1 MGSVEG
7 GHSKKLVPLNTNM
20 DHPSNMTVS
29 DVSSSLGLLFY
40 IVSPA
45 STSYREVA
53 EVPDFVGLATPWMV
67 VLILI
72 EGLVNHFHRK
82 KEQNLADSLTSIS
95 FGMLMTLAGLAS
107 KFIMIDL
114 YDNVHKNY
122 QLVDLR
128 WDSPITW
135 LGTAI
140 FLDLG
145 YYAFH
150 RASHEVAF
158 LWSVHQVHHSSQ
170 YFNLTT
176 AFRQPMLEG
185 LAWLTHWFYLPLAL
199 AIPTPMM
206 LVHSELNFLY
216 QFWIHTELVGDL
228 GSLGLLF
235 NLPSHHRVHHGAN
248 RYCLDKNY
256 GGFLSIWDRI
266 FGTFQDEI
274 PEEEIAYGLV
284 DQPCFFDIV
293 AHTTFYFGLI
303 RDKANSCSS
312 IIDSLCAWLYGPGWF
327 PDLGLPRLG
336 DTSAVEKVPKRPIHT
351 SSLPLPGQLV
361 LALQVLAVVAVH
373 DHLTVT
379 WSELGSQECFMLVA
393 YVVFTLVSVG
403 LQLDR
408 SGWAFAFETFRVLA
422 CVSFLLTTLMLSG
435 TWLDATT
442 TLTSASNSILLLSTL
457 LPALASAAY
466 YRNKCDD

>member
-1 MGSVEG
+1 
-7 GHSKKLVPLNTNM
+7 M
-20 DHPSNMTVS
+20 DPSNVTIS

-40 IVSPA
+40 LASPA
-45 STSYREVA
+45 STSYRDVE
-53 EVPDFVGLATPWMV
+53 EVPDLVGKATPWMV
-67 VLILI
+67 ALIVVEAI
-72 EGLVNHFHRK
+72 VNHFHRK

-95 FGMLMTLAGLAS
+95 FGMLMTLAGLTS
-107 KFIMIDL
+107 KFMMIDV
-114 YDNVHKNY
+114 YDSVHKNY
-122 QLVDLR
+122 QLVDLG
-128 WDSPITW
+128 WDSPATW
-135 LGTAI
+135 LATAI

-145 YYAFH
+145 YYLFH

-176 AFRQPMLEG
+176 AFRQPLLEG

-228 GSLGLLF
+228 GPLGLIF

-266 FGTFQDEI
+266 FGTFQDEL

-284 DQPCFFDIV
+284 DQPCFFDV
-293 AHTTFYFGLI
+293 VTHTIFYFGLI
-303 RDKANSCSS
+303 KEKANSCSS
-312 IIDSLCAWLYGPGWF
+312 SMDSLRAWLFGPGWF

-336 DTSAVEKVPKRPIHT
+336 DNEAVEKVPQRPIHT

-373 DHLTVT
+373 DHLSVS
-379 WSELGSQECFMLVA
+379 WSQLAVQECSVLISF
-393 YVVFTLVSVG
+393 VVFTLVSVG

-408 SGWAFAFETFRVLA
+408 SEWAFGFETFRVLA
-422 CVSFLLTTLMLSG
+422 CASYISTSMMFAGSDEDWEASSNNLL
-435 TWLDATT
+435 
-442 TLTSASNSILLLSTL
+442 ILSTL
-457 LPALASAAY
+457 IPAQASAAY
-466 YRNKCDD
+466 YRAKSSV

>member
-1 MGSVEG
+1 
-7 GHSKKLVPLNTNM
+7 M
-20 DHPSNMTVS
+20 DPSNVTIS

-40 IVSPA
+40 LVSPA
-45 STSYREVA
+45 STSYRDVE
-53 EVPDFVGLATPWMV
+53 EVPDLVGKATPWMV
-67 VLILI
+67 ALIVVEAI
-72 EGLVNHFHRK
+72 VNHFHRK

-95 FGMLMTLAGLAS
+95 FGMLMTLAGLTS
-107 KFIMIDL
+107 KFMMIDV
-114 YDNVHKNY
+114 YDSVHKNY
-122 QLVDLR
+122 QLVHLG
-128 WDSPITW
+128 WDSPATW
-135 LGTAI
+135 LATAI

-145 YYAFH
+145 YYLFH

-170 YFNLTT
+170 HFNLTT
-176 AFRQPMLEG
+176 AFRQPLLEG

-228 GSLGLLF
+228 GALGLIF

-266 FGTFQDEI
+266 FGTFQDEL

-284 DQPCFFDIV
+284 DQPCFFDV
-293 AHTTFYFGLI
+293 VTHTIFYFGLI
-303 RDKANSCSS
+303 REKANSCSS
-312 IIDSLCAWLYGPGWF
+312 SMDSLRAWLFGPGWF

-336 DTSAVEKVPKRPIHT
+336 DNEAVEKVPQRPIHT

-373 DHLTVT
+373 DHLSVS
-379 WSELGSQECFMLVA
+379 WSQLAVQECSVLISF
-393 YVVFTLVSVG
+393 VVFTLVSVG

-408 SGWAFAFETFRVLA
+408 SEWAYGFETFRVVA
-422 CVSFLLTTLMLSG
+422 CASYISTSMMFASSDEDWVDSSNNLL
-435 TWLDATT
+435 
-442 TLTSASNSILLLSTL
+442 ILSTL
-457 LPALASAAY
+457 VPAQASAAY
-466 YRNKCDD
+466 YRAKSAV